1 MKQATKLFYLLTF
14 LILSSVAFGQ
24 KTIIN
29 GRITDAET
37 NEPLPFV
44 NVAFKNSKIG
54 TTSNLEG
61 YFSIETYYA
70 TDSLIASFVGYKP
83 LSKKVKKDQ
92 NQIINFKLSPG
103 NVQLQEIII
112 KPDKKHKDPALA
124 IMEQVIEN
132 KKINDRKKLD
142 AYEYEVY
149 NKIEFD
155 LNNIDENFKNRRAW
169 KKFDFIFDYVD
180 TSDKSPYL
188 PIFMTESMS
197 DYYYTRLPK
206 RKKEVIKATKITGLE
221 NESLQQFL
229 GDMYQNINIYD
240 NYIMIFNKS
249 FVSPVANVG
258 NVSYHYY
265 LLDSMDID
273 NHKCYKI
280 KFVPRRE
287 FELNFTGN
295 LWIADTT
302 YAVKKVEA
310 TISKNANI
318 NFVKD
323 LTIEQE
329 YSQVEKEVWML
340 TRDYLLVD
348 INLADKTVGFYGRK
362 TSTYRDFVINKPRD
376 FEFYADG
383 TNITVA
389 DDANE
394 KELSYWEEN
403 RHEELTKNQKAVYQ
417 MVDTLK
423 KVPAF
428 KTYVD
433 IIKIVTTGYKEFE
446 RFELG
451 PYFNFYSYNPVEG
464 HRFRVGARTLSG
476 FNESVRLRGYLAYGI
491 RDNQFKYGLG
501 TDIFL
506 NRKTWTMLHLDYRN
520 DIMQM
525 GTSENNDQQDNILAS
540 FFRARPANQLNGIEE
555 YKVGIEHWYSEALS
569 NELIFN
575 HKELRSVTPDL
586 VFDQNTDTAIYDPL
600 NRVKISELKFNT
612 HFALREKYVLGAF
625 DRYSLSSMF
634 PIINLR
640 TSFGIKGTFGSAYE
654 YQKVYL
660 SIKDKIFINPL
671 GYSVYHAGF
680 GKIWGTVPFPVLE
693 IHNGNETFFYDPLA
707 FNLMN
712 FLEYAS
718 DEWVQGVITHHFN
731 GLFLNKI
738 PLMRRLQWR
747 ELIWV
752 KGVAG
757 SLRPENQT
765 SLEFPTSLTS
775 LPKPYFESGV
785 GVENIF
791 KLLRV
796 DFMYRLTN
804 LNKDKSQSAARNF
817 GAALSLQFT
826 F

>member
-29 GRITDAET
+29 GRITDAE
-37 NEPLPFV
+37 NNQPLPFV

-83 LSKKVKKDQ
+83 LSKKVKKDE

-112 KPDKKHKDPALA
+112 KPDKKYKDPALA

-155 LNNIDENFKNRRAW
+155 LNNIDENFKSRKAW
-169 KKFDFIFDYVD
+169 KKFNFIFDYVD

-249 FVSPVANVG
+249 FVSPVANVS

-265 LLDSMDID
+265 LLDSMNID

-376 FEFYADG
+376 FEFYTDG

-403 RHEELTKNQKAVYQ
+403 RHEELTKNQKVVYQ

-476 FNESVRLRGYLAYGI
+476 FNESIRLRGYLAYGI

-555 YKVGIEHWYSEALS
+555 YKVGFEHWYSEALS

-693 IHNGNETFFYDPLA
+693 VHNGNETFFYDPLA

-765 SLEFPTSLTS
+765 TLEFPTALTA

>member
-1 MKQATKLFYLLTF
+1 MLAAQLA
-14 LILSSVAFGQ
+14 SGQ
-24 KTIIN
+24 KTVIKGKIV
-29 GRITDAET
+29 DAKT
-37 NEPLPFV
+37 NEALPFV
-44 NVAFKNSKIG
+44 NIAFKNSKIG

-61 YFSIETYYA
+61 YFELSTYYP
-70 TDSLIASFVGYKP
+70 TDSLIASFIGYKP
-83 LSKKVKKDQ
+83 MARAVKKDVEQ
-92 NQIINFKLSPG
+92 TINFKLESG
-103 NVQLQEIII
+103 NVELQEVIV
-112 KPDKKHKDPALA
+112 KPDKKYKDPAIA
-124 IMEQVIEN
+124 IMERVVEN

-155 LNNIDENFKNRRAW
+155 LNNIDENFKNLKAW
-169 KKFDFIFDYVD
+169 KNFKFIFDYVD

-197 DYYYTRLPK
+197 DYYYTRIPK

-229 GDMYQNINIYD
+229 GDMYQNVNIYD
-240 NYIMIFNKS
+240 NYVMLFNKS

-265 LLDSMDID
+265 LLDSMKID

-323 LTIEQE
+323 LTVVQE
-329 YSQVEKEVWML
+329 YSQIEKEVWML
-340 TRDYLLVD
+340 TKDFMLVD
-348 INLADKTVGFYGRK
+348 INLADKTIGFYGRK
-362 TSTYRDFVINKPRD
+362 TSTYKDFVINKPRSND
-376 FEFYADG
+376 FYADG
-383 TNITVA
+383 TNISVA
-389 DDANE
+389 DDAGE
-394 KELSYWEEN
+394 KDLSYWETN
-403 RHEELTKNQKAVYQ
+403 RHEKLTENEKAIYQ

-433 IIKIVTTGYKEFE
+433 IIKIISTGYKEFE

-451 PYFNFYSYNPVEG
+451 PYSSVYSYNPVEG
-464 HRFRVGARTLSG
+464 HRFRMGIRTLSG
-476 FNESVRLRGYLAYGI
+476 LNETARLRAYLAYGL
-491 RDNQFKYGLG
+491 RDQQLKYGLG
-501 TDIFL
+501 ADIFL
-506 NRKTWTMLHLDYRN
+506 NKKTWTMLHLDYRN

-525 GTSENNDQQDNILAS
+525 GTSENNDQQDNLLGS

-555 YKVGIEHWYSEALS
+555 YKIGIEHWYSEALS

-575 HKELRSVTPDL
+575 HKQLRSVTPDL
-586 VFDQNTDTAIYDPL
+586 VFDQNPDTAIRNNL
-600 NRVKISELKFNT
+600 NRLKITELRFNT

-640 TSFGIKGTFGSAYE
+640 TTFGIKGTLGNEYE
-654 YQKVYL
+654 YQKIYL
-660 SIKDKIFINPL
+660 SIRDKVFINPL
-671 GYSVYHAGF
+671 GYSVYHFGY
-680 GKIWGTVPFPVLE
+680 GKIWGKVPFPVLE
-693 IHNGNETFFYDPLA
+693 LHNGNETFFYDPLA

-718 DEWVQGVITHHFN
+718 DEWVQGIITHHFN

-757 SLRPENQT
+757 SLRPDN
-765 SLEFPTSLTS
+765 SAVLEFPNSLSS
-775 LPKPYFESGV
+775 LPKPYFESGI

-791 KLLRV
+791 KFLRV

-804 LNKDKSQSAARNF
+804 LNKDKSQSAVRNF
-817 GAALSLQFT
+817 GAALSLQFA